1 MPVKWDGPFSALPL
15 WHSSLETLFSEG
27 RERNRAGPSQH
38 RLDKR
43 RGYGAAPGGVWR
55 TTRKYTPPRLTGRS
69 GNDPSTRLVQP
80 AGVGS
85 RPILLRREPPVE
97 LHDFKPDPAQ
107 VHNLAYDPDY
117 RHVRRRLRDR
127 LHQHQLLDI

>member
-1 MPVKWDGPFSALPL
+1 MPAKWGGSFSALL
-15 WHSSLETLFSEG
+15 LCHSSLEAPFSEG

-43 RGYGAAPGGVWR
+43 RGYGAAPGGAWR
-55 TTRKYTPPRLTGRS
+55 STRKYTPPRLTGRS

-80 AGVGS
+80 AGVRS

-97 LHDFKPDPAQ
+97 LHDLKPDPVQ
-107 VHNLAYDPDY
+107 VQNLAHDPDY
-117 RHVRRRLRDR
+117 RHVRRWLRNR